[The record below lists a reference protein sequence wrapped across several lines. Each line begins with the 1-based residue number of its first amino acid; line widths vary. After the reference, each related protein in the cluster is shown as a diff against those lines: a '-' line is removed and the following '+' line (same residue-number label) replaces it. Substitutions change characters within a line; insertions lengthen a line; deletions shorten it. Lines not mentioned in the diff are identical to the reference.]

1 MSKSG
6 TGVLED
12 SSLVDVA
19 QLQGWDF
26 LMPAAAHK
34 SQSSQRVGSH
44 PGASPVGTRPSGYAN
59 AEAVEGRMSEGT
71 GARKL
76 EGRMSV
82 AVAPVSDQHGTRS
95 LKSIYTNSRSTAL
108 AAVNW

>member
-71 GARKL
+71 GACN
-76 EGRMSV
+76 E
-82 AVAPVSDQHGTRS
+82 
-95 LKSIYTNSRSTAL
+95 
-108 AAVNW
+108 